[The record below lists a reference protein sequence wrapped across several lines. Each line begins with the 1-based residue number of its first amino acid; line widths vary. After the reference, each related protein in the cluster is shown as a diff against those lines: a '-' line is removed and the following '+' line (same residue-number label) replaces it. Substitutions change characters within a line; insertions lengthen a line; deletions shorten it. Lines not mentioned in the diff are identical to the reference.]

1 MMDFSAFLDSAPSL
15 PLLFLL
21 AFLAATV
28 LPLGSEWLVVIM
40 VAGNFSPIDV
50 TVTATLG
57 NYLGAVTTF
66 FLGVWGS
73 EFCRDKLLRL
83 SPRNLSRAENYYQKY
98 GPWSLLLSWLPV
110 IGDPLCF
117 IAGVFRVRFLLFS
130 TLVFVGKFSRY
141 ATLAFLTLQGT
152 GG

>member
-1 MMDFSAFLDSAPSL
+1 MDLASIITSVPSL
-15 PLLFLL
+15 PLLFVIS
-21 AFLAATV
+21 FLAATI

-40 VAGNFSPIDV
+40 IANGFLAVDVVLTASLGNF
-50 TVTATLG
+50 
-57 NYLGAVTTF
+57 LGACTTY
-66 FLGVWGS
+66 FLGIWGS
-73 EFCRDKLLRL
+73 DFCRDKVLGV
-83 SPRNLSRAENYYQKY
+83 SPDSLARAERYYHRY

-117 IAGVFRVRFLLFS
+117 VAGIFRVRFLLFCQ
-130 TLVFVGKFSRY
+130 LVFVGKFSRY